1 MKMSYTNITSWLS
14 QISNAFVSLVAYM
27 HVCIYLYIYALYS
40 TCMRFPFCG
49 VFTGQSPHLSI
60 DLLGPVLSLPV
71 LHIRQLLAVLK
82 RVQLTGR
89 QGKTKKGY
97 VGKPSRWVPNNED
110 ISWSEPRVKSWGS
123 RLKNVYEVLT
133 PSELVVQHWYR
144 LECHYNQRKKG

>member
-1 MKMSYTNITSWLS
+1 MLLFLWLRTCMCVYTYI
-14 QISNAFVSLVAYM
+14 
-27 HVCIYLYIYALYS
+27 YIYALYS

-110 ISWSEPRVKSWGS
+110 IS
-123 RLKNVYEVLT
+123 
-133 PSELVVQHWYR
+133 
-144 LECHYNQRKKG
+144 